1 MEEPLPG
8 DWWLTVRKD
17 LEDLKLNLSLYEIR
31 TMSKDKLKNLVNKAV
46 ESETFLFLLEKQS
59 KSNKVKNILYG
70 QLELQKH
77 LSKPVLTIEQT
88 KFLIAAR
95 AKMLY
100 LRANYPNMQYEQFCP
115 LCTSEGEKVLDTQ
128 EHLLFCKQLNS
139 NCTDIIESQIKY
151 EDIFSE
157 DLEKQATTSI
167 ILENR
172 FTMRKKWLK
181 QQEISQDNKSIVTM

>member
-46 ESETFLFLLEKQS
+46 ESEAFLFLLEKQS
-59 KSNKVKNILYG
+59 KSDKVKNILYG

-100 LRANYPNMQYEQFCP
+100 LRANHPHMQYEQFCP
-115 LCTSEGEKVLDTQ
+115 LCTSEGKKVLDTQ
-128 EHLLFCKQLNS
+128 EQVISTF
-139 NCTDIIESQIKY
+139 TDIIESQIKY

-157 DLEKQATTSI
+157 DLEKHATASI

-172 FTMRKKWLK
+172 LTMRKKLLK
-181 QQEISQDNKSIVTM
+181 QQKNSEDNKSIVTM